1 MLIYGIHP
9 ITEALRAGS
18 VSEMWIS
25 TRQNRRLDPLVDT
38 VRRAG
43 ATVRRVENAELD
55 RLAHGG
61 VHQGVVARVASLAA
75 RSVTELVRDA
85 DGPPLFLVV
94 DGVEDP
100 QNFGALVRTAEAVS
114 IDGVVFQTRR
124 ASPASAAAMKASAG
138 ALAHV
143 PLAPV
148 VNISRAISELK
159 TAGVWAVGLEA
170 GERQPYYDLDFRQP
184 TALVVGSEG
193 TGIRRLVRD
202 RCDWLVSI
210 PMRGEVSSLNVSVA
224 AGVVLYEAL
233 RQRSA
238 QPPGGR
244 SIQ

>member
-9 ITEALRAGS
+9 ISEALRAAS
-18 VSEMWIS
+18 VSEVWIS
-25 TRQNRRLDPLVDT
+25 DRRNRRLEQLVDIA
-38 VRRAG
+38 RRAG
-43 ATVRRVENAELD
+43 ATVRRVENSELD

-75 RSVTELVRDA
+75 RGVTELVRDA
-85 DGPPLFLVV
+85 DGPALLLVV

-100 QNFGALVRTAEAVS
+100 QNFGALIRTAEAVG
-114 IDGVVFQTRR
+114 IDGVVYQTRR
-124 ASPASAAAMKASAG
+124 ASPVSAAAMKASAG
-138 ALAHV
+138 ALSHV
-143 PLAPV
+143 TLAPV
-148 VNISRAISELK
+148 VNISRAITELK
-159 TAGVWAVGLEA
+159 TAGVWAVGLDA
-170 GERQPYYDLDFRQP
+170 GERQAYHDLDFTQP
-184 TALVVGSEG
+184 IALVVGSEG

-238 QPPGGR
+238 QP
-244 SIQ
+244 SSSS

>member
-9 ITEALRAGS
+9 ITEALRADS
-18 VSEMWIS
+18 VSEVWIS
-25 TRQNRRLDPLVDT
+25 TRRNRRLEQLFET
-38 VRRAG
+38 ARRAG
-43 ATVRRVENAELD
+43 ATVRRVEHSELD

-61 VHQGVVARVASLAA
+61 VHQGAVARVAGLAE
-75 RSVTELVRDA
+75 RSVAELVRDA
-85 DGPPLFLVV
+85 DGPPLLLVV
-94 DGVEDP
+94 DNVEDP
-100 QNFGALVRTAEAVS
+100 QNFGALIRTAEAVGV
-114 IDGVVFQTRR
+114 DGVVYQTRR

-143 PLAPV
+143 RLAPV
-148 VNISRAISELK
+148 VNISRAITELK

-170 GERQPYYDLDFRQP
+170 GKRDAYQDIDFSQP

-233 RQRSA
+233 RQRSK
-238 QPPGGR
+238 QP
-244 SIQ
+244 S

>member
-9 ITEALRAGS
+9 ITEALRAAS
-18 VSEMWIS
+18 VSEVWIS
-25 TRQNRRLDPLVDT
+25 TRRNRRLEQLVDT
-38 VRRAG
+38 ARRAG
-43 ATVRRVENAELD
+43 VTVRRVENSELD

-61 VHQGVVARVASLAA
+61 VHQGVVARVAGLAA
-75 RSVTELVRDA
+75 RGVAELVRDA
-85 DGPPLFLVV
+85 DGPALFLVV

-100 QNFGALVRTAEAVS
+100 QNFGALIRTAEAVG
-114 IDGVVFQTRR
+114 IDGVVYQTRR

-148 VNISRAISELK
+148 VNISRAITELK
-159 TAGVWAVGLEA
+159 TAGVWAVGLGA
-170 GERQPYYDLDFRQP
+170 GERKAYHDLDFTQP

-193 TGIRRLVRD
+193 TGLRRLVRD

-210 PMRGEVSSLNVSVA
+210 PMCGEILSLNVSVA

-233 RQRSA
+233 RQRSGS
-238 QPPGGR
+238 PSSP
-244 SIQ
+244 S

>member
-9 ITEALRAGS
+9 ITEALRTAS
-18 VSEMWIS
+18 VSEVWIS
-25 TRQNRRLDPLVDT
+25 TRRNRRLEQLVGT
-38 VRRAG
+38 ARRAG
-43 ATVRRVENAELD
+43 ATVRRVEHADLD

-61 VHQGVVARVASLAA
+61 VHQGAVARVASVAA

-85 DGPPLFLVV
+85 DGPALLLVV
-94 DGVEDP
+94 DGVVDP
-100 QNFGALVRTAEAVS
+100 QNFGALIRTAEAVG
-114 IDGVVFQTRR
+114 IDGVVYQTRR
-124 ASPASAAAMKASAG
+124 SSPVSAAAMKASAG
-138 ALAHV
+138 ALVHV

-148 VNISRAISELK
+148 VNISRAIAELK
-159 TAGVWAVGLEA
+159 SAGVWAVGLDAE
-170 GERQPYYDLDFRQP
+170 ERRVYHDLDFNQP

-210 PMRGEVSSLNVSVA
+210 PMCGEVSSLNVSVA

-238 QPPGGR
+238 EP
-244 SIQ
+244 S